1 MCEIQAEQRVLRC
14 CKVLTHDLFLMH
26 ASRPAGDTLPK
37 SPNGRACV
45 ASLAMAVAS
54 EHGASSSA
62 ERTHWNLPGY
72 TEWYGIMGQKLK
84 ASLKKG
90 GVTSWHAEG
99 VWWPVDSQV
108 VRKPG

>member
-1 MCEIQAEQRVLRC
+1 
-14 CKVLTHDLFLMH
+14 MH
-26 ASRPAGDTLPK
+26 ASRSAGDTLPK
-37 SPNGRACV
+37 SPSGRACV

-72 TEWYGIMGQKLK
+72 SEWNRIMGQKLK

-90 GVTSWHAEG
+90 GVMSLHAEKC
-99 VWWPVDSQV
+99 V
-108 VRKPG
+108 VAGGFASGPQSRVEMTGASCSKPP